1 MCNHTT
7 LKLEY
12 KEILGKIKR
21 IQLLDEEK
29 LVFIS
34 VSTFKMFSFKI

>member
-1 MCNHTT
+1 M
-7 LKLEY
+7 
-12 KEILGKIKR
+12 LGKIRR

-34 VSTFKMFSFKI
+34 VSTFKVLSFKLWFR

>member
-1 MCNHTT
+1 MCSHTT

-12 KEILGKIKR
+12 KEILGKIKI
-21 IQLLDEEK
+21 IQLLVEEK

-34 VSTFKMFSFKI
+34 VSTFKMFSFKL